1 MTALGSIVSYGAYV
15 PRLRL
20 PRERIAAA
28 MQWLKSTS
36 AARAAGSRAICNW
49 DEDSLTLAVEAARAC
64 LLNAGAD
71 ADSPPPLCSVS
82 LASTTLP
89 FADRSNATLLAAALD
104 LPVTV
109 ETADFS
115 GSLRAGTTALAQAVK
130 RTDSGLRL
138 PVAADAR
145 LSKPGSAQELEYGAG
160 AAALLIAPGVPGG
173 REAGRDERDP
183 RSLGDIL
190 SVSHLAADFVD
201 HYRLSGES
209 FDYALEER
217 WVRDEAVNKLVPA
230 VITKAL
236 EAADLSSSSI
246 DHFVMAGS
254 ATAIKRIAEH
264 SGLHRARIQDALRDD
279 CGDTGAAHPL
289 LLLAAAIETA
299 APGQHILAIGF
310 GQGVDALVVRIPT
323 PKPAVRHRTVVDA
336 LARRKAEQYYTRYL
350 SHSGLLEADF
360 GMRAERDN
368 RSAHSVAWRKHRQLT
383 AFVGGRCRSCN
394 TVQYPKSPA
403 CVNPQCRR
411 IDTQTDYRLADVL
424 GRVKSFTEDWQAFS
438 PRPPSIYGNVEFEPG
453 GNLLMELTDLD
464 AGEVAVGM
472 PVNFVFRVKDIDP
485 MRAFKRYFWKA
496 TQV

>member
-1 MTALGSIVSYGAYV
+1 VTALGSIVSYGVYV

-20 PRERIAAA
+20 PRECIAAA

-36 AARAAGSRAICNW
+36 AATAAGSRAICNW

-71 ADSPPPLCSVS
+71 AASPPALCSVS
-82 LASTTLP
+82 MASTTLP
-89 FADRSNATLLAAALD
+89 FADRSNSTLLAAALD
-104 LPVTV
+104 LPATV

-138 PVAADAR
+138 LVAADAR
-145 LSKPGSAQELEYGAG
+145 LSKPGSPQELEYGAG
-160 AAALLIAPGVPGG
+160 AAALLIAPGG
-173 REAGRDERDP
+173 RDAGRGESDP

-230 VITKAL
+230 VIATAL
-236 EAADLSSSSI
+236 EAADLSPSSI

-254 ATAIKRIAEH
+254 ATVIKRVAELA
-264 SGLHRARIQDALRDD
+264 GLHRAKVQDALRDD

-289 LLLAAAIETA
+289 LLMAAAIETA
-299 APGQHILAIGF
+299 APGQYILAIGF

-323 PKPAVRHRTVVDA
+323 PKSAVRHRTVVDA

-350 SHSGLLEADF
+350 SHSGLLQADF
-360 GMRAERDN
+360 GMRGERDN
-368 RSAHSVAWRKHRQLT
+368 RSAHSVAWRKHRQVT

-438 PRPPSIYGNVEFEPG
+438 LRPPGIYGNVEFETG

-472 PVNFVFRVKDIDP
+472 RVNFVFRVKDIDP